1 MTEKREQVL
10 PLAPASI
17 GIDINEDEDI
27 SMEFRHHHHRK
38 CITCCGCI
46 TAIFLTIVMI
56 MLVLMLTVFHVKDP
70 VIKMKNVKI
79 QGFDALAR
87 PNNLGQAVNLTVEAD
102 VSVKNPNVASFKF
115 SNTTLSLYYDG
126 NVIGEA
132 RIAAGEARGRRTV
145 DKNFRI
151 DVMEGKILILPRLKS
166 DLASGVLSVSTYTKI
181 SGKVKIINI
190 IKKHVVVQMNCTMT
204 VNTSSLAIQDQNC
217 KRKTSL

>member
-1 MTEKREQVL
+1 
-10 PLAPASI
+10 
-17 GIDINEDEDI
+17 
-27 SMEFRHHHHRK
+27 
-38 CITCCGCI
+38 
-46 TAIFLTIVMI
+46 MI

-132 RIAAGEARGRRTV
+132 QIAAGEARGRRTV

-151 DVMEGKILILPRLKS
+151 DVKILISPRLKS
-166 DLASGVLSVSTYTKI
+166 DLASGVLSISTYTKI
-181 SGKVKIINI
+181 SGKVKIMNT

-204 VNTSSLAIQDQNC
+204 LNTRSQAIQDQNC